1 MENNN
6 TASYHITHENIS
18 EITGLELD
26 YVRRKSSAFAR
37 ALNKY
42 RVSGHKG
49 TKLYNQD
56 GLRVWEYI
64 AQLYRQGKAPAEIR
78 ESLTSTFESLETS
91 ETTRKEEIHV
101 VEKIHDAVEVGER
114 LEKEHHQGEKSLYKT
129 LWQQENKR
137 IEDLK
142 EAHKRELDAKNET
155 IGILMDQVNKKDTL
169 LLTTSKK
176 TSLWDRVK
184 GKKDTII

>member
-26 YVRRKSSAFAR
+26 YVRRKSSTFAR

-42 RVSGHKG
+42 RISGHKG

-56 GLRVWEYI
+56 GLKVWEYI

-78 ESLTSTFESLETS
+78 VSLTSTFESLETL
-91 ETTRKEEIHV
+91 ETTQEEELHAAEIFSVGAGKKE
-101 VEKIHDAVEVGER
+101 K
-114 LEKEHHQGEKSLYKT
+114 QGRGLSQDNSSFYQA

-142 EAHKRELDAKNET
+142 EAHKRELGAKDET

-176 TSLWDRVK
+176 TSLWDRIR
-184 GKKDTII
+184 GKQE